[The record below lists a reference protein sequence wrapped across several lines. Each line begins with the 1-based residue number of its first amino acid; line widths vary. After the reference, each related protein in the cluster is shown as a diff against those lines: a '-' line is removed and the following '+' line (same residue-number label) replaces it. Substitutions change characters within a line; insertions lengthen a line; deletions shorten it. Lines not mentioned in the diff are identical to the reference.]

1 MIYEMRLYDC
11 CPGRLPTLLKRFEA
25 TTLALWEKHGIRQ
38 IGFWTTVIGPNSNR
52 LTYMLQW
59 DSLADRE
66 TKWTAFQTD
75 AEWITKRNASE
86 VDGPILVNIESLL
99 LTPTAFSK
107 LK

>member
-11 CPGRLPTLLKRFEA
+11 CPGRLPALLKRFET

-38 IGFWTTVIGPNSNR
+38 VGFWTTVIGPNSNR

-66 TKWTAFQTD
+66 TKWQAFQTD
-75 AEWITKRNASE
+75 AEWTSKRAASE
-86 VDGPILVNIESLL
+86 VDGPILVNIQSQLL
-99 LTPTAFSK
+99 APTAFSK
-107 LK
+107 TK